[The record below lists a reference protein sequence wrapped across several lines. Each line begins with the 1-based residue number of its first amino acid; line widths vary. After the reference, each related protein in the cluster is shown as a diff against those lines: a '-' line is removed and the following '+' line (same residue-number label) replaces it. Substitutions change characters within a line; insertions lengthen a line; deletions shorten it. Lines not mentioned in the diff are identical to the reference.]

1 MNTHIVKLRRAL
13 GLLLAASL
21 LGISFATVSAPSVV
35 AASCTISGT
44 NRGET
49 LNGTAG
55 PDVICGLGG
64 NDTINGLG
72 GNDTIYGGVGNDRIN
87 GGTGDDQLIGEAGA
101 DALNGGA
108 GADTVDYS
116 AASVPLTI
124 SIDGQANDGA
134 RGERDAVAT
143 DVENIV
149 GGSGNDSITGS
160 TAANDL
166 DGGTGNDSIIGGGG
180 DDAIDGGTGNDSII
194 GGSGNDAVDGGI
206 GNDSLV
212 GGVGDDVIDGGTG
225 NDTISGEIGNDTLD
239 GESGLDQVDGG
250 AGTNTCFW
258 EPRESRANT
267 CVYDV
272 TAPVISDFSISTE
285 SVDISSG
292 DQVVTVLFSVQDD
305 RDGVEMNRVYP
316 GGFWYSSSEIVFAE
330 SFERVSGD
338 ALNATYLATYRFAST
353 LRPASYEYNGLIV
366 FDASWN
372 AARLDWSDLI
382 NRGWQSSIEVVSSR
396 VYEST
401 PPSVLSVE
409 FSQDQMSRSSGDQS
423 LTIDVS
429 VADDGVGIAEGAVFL
444 TYFKDATFRNW
455 FYIPAGVRISGDDAA
470 ATYRF
475 TFTFPPSAQP
485 GLWTLGG
492 VWVVDAN
499 RNSTYLLDGDLR
511 SRGFDWSLELTQ

>member
-1 MNTHIVKLRRAL
+1 MTNSIVKRRRTL
-13 GLLLAASL
+13 VLLLVASL
-21 LGISFATVSAPSVV
+21 LGISLATVAAPDVA
-35 AASCTISGT
+35 AASCTITGT
-44 NRGET
+44 SRGET

-72 GNDTIYGGVGNDRIN
+72 GNDTIYGGAGNDRIN

-101 DALNGGA
+101 DTLNGGV

-143 DVENIV
+143 DVENVV

-166 DGGTGNDSIIGGGG
+166 DGGTGNDSIIGGAG
-180 DDAIDGGTGNDSII
+180 DDAIDGGTGNDSIS
-194 GGSGNDAVDGGI
+194 GGSGNDAVDGGV

-292 DQVVTVLFSVQDD
+292 DQVVTVSFSVQDD
-305 RDGVEMNRVYP
+305 RDGVETSSVYP

-338 ALNATYLATYRFAST
+338 ALSASYRATYRFAST
-353 LRPASYEYNGLIV
+353 IRPTSYSYNGLVVI
-366 FDASWN
+366 DGGYNTS
-372 AARLDWSDLI
+372 RLDWNDLEDR
-382 NRGWQSSIEVVSSR
+382 NWQSSIEVVSSR
-396 VYEST
+396 VFEDT
-401 PPSVLSVE
+401 PPSLLSVE
-409 FSQDQMSRSSGDQS
+409 FSRDQISRSSGDQT
-423 LTIDVS
+423 LTIDVD
-429 VADDGVGIAEGAVFL
+429 VADAGVGIPEGAVFL
-444 TYFKDATFRNW
+444 TFFKDATFSNW
-455 FYIPAGVRISGDDAA
+455 FYIPAGVRISGNDAA
-470 ATYRF
+470 ASYRF
-475 TFTFPPSAQP
+475 TFTFPPEAQA
-485 GLWTLGG
+485 GRWVLGG

-499 RNSTYLLDGDLR
+499 RNSTYLLEGELR
-511 SRGFDWSLELTQ
+511 SRGFDWSVELTP

>member
-1 MNTHIVKLRRAL
+1 MNAHTVKPRRAL
-13 GLLLAASL
+13 VLLLAASL
-21 LGISFATVSAPSVV
+21 LGISFATVSVPSVV
-35 AASCTISGT
+35 AASCTITGT
-44 NRGET
+44 SRGET

-72 GNDTIYGGVGNDRIN
+72 GNDTIYGGAGNDRIN
-87 GGTGDDQLIGEAGA
+87 GGIGDDQLIGEAGA

-108 GADTVDYS
+108 GADTADYS
-116 AASVPLTI
+116 AASVPLAI
-124 SIDGQANDGA
+124 SIDSQANDGA

-143 DVENIV
+143 DVENVV

-166 DGGTGNDSIIGGGG
+166 DGGTGNDSI
-180 DDAIDGGTGNDSII
+180 S

-225 NDTISGEIGNDTLD
+225 DDTIRGEIGNDTLD

-250 AGTNTCFW
+250 AGTNTCSW
-258 EPRESRANT
+258 EPRESRASS
-267 CVYDV
+267 CVYDM
-272 TAPVISDFSISTE
+272 TAPVFSDFSISTE
-285 SVDISSG
+285 RVDITNG
-292 DQVVTVLFSVQDD
+292 DQLVTVSFSVQDD
-305 RDGVEMNRVYP
+305 RDGVETSSVYP
-316 GGFWYSSSEIVFAE
+316 GGFWYSSSEIVWAE
-330 SFERVSGD
+330 SLERVSGD
-338 ALNATYLATYRFAST
+338 ALSASYRATYRFAST
-353 LRPASYEYNGLIV
+353 IRPTSYSYNGLVVI
-366 FDASWN
+366 DGGYNTS
-372 AARLDWSDLI
+372 RLDWNDLDDR
-382 NRGWQSSIEVVSSR
+382 NWQSSIEVVSSR
-396 VYEST
+396 GFEST

-409 FSQDQMSRSSGDQS
+409 FSQDQISRSSGDQS

-444 TYFKDATFRNW
+444 TYFKDANFRNW
-455 FYIPAGVRISGDDAA
+455 FYVPAGVRISGDDAA

-485 GLWTLGG
+485 GVWTLGG

-511 SRGFDWSLELTQ
+511 TRGFDWSVELTP

>member
-1 MNTHIVKLRRAL
+1 MTNSIVKRRRTL
-13 GLLLAASL
+13 VLLLVASL
-21 LGISFATVSAPSVV
+21 LGISFATVSVPSVV
-35 AASCTISGT
+35 AASCTITGT
-44 NRGET
+44 SRGET

-72 GNDTIYGGVGNDRIN
+72 GNDTIYGGAGNDRIN
-87 GGTGDDQLIGEAGA
+87 GGLGDDQLIGEAGA

-108 GADTVDYS
+108 GADTADYS

-124 SIDGQANDGA
+124 SIDSQANDGA

-143 DVENIV
+143 DVENVV

-166 DGGTGNDSIIGGGG
+166 DGGTGNDSI
-180 DDAIDGGTGNDSII
+180 S

-292 DQVVTVLFSVQDD
+292 DQVVTVSFSVQDD
-305 RDGVEMNRVYP
+305 RDGVETSSVYP

-338 ALNATYLATYRFAST
+338 ALGASYLATYRFAWT
-353 LRPASYEYNGLIV
+353 LRPTSYSYNGLVVI
-366 FDASWN
+366 DGGYNTS
-372 AARLDWSDLI
+372 RLDWNDLDDR
-382 NRGWQSSIEVVSSR
+382 NWQSSIEVVSSR
-396 VYEST
+396 GFEST
-401 PPSVLSVE
+401 PPSVLSVD
-409 FSQDQMSRSSGDQS
+409 FSQDQISRSSGDQS

-444 TYFKDATFRNW
+444 TYFKDANFRNW
-455 FYIPAGVRISGDDAA
+455 FYVPAGVRISGDDAA
-470 ATYRF
+470 STYRF

-511 SRGFDWSLELTQ
+511 SRGFDWSIELTP

>member
-1 MNTHIVKLRRAL
+1 MNTHIVKFQRAL
-13 GLLLAASL
+13 VLLLAASL
-21 LGISFATVSAPSVV
+21 IGISLATVAAPSVV

-44 NRGET
+44 NRAET

-72 GNDTIYGGVGNDRIN
+72 GNDTIYGGAGSDRIN
-87 GGTGDDQLIGEAGA
+87 GGPGDDQLIGEAGA

-108 GADTVDYS
+108 GADTVDYF

-149 GGSGNDSITGS
+149 GGSGNDSIIGS

-166 DGGTGNDSIIGGGG
+166 DGGTGNDSIIGGAG
-180 DDAIDGGTGNDSII
+180 DDAIDGGTGNDSIS
-194 GGSGNDAVDGGI
+194 GGSGNDAVDGGV

-292 DQVVTVLFSVQDD
+292 DQVVTVAFSVQDD
-305 RDGVEMNRVYP
+305 RDGVETSSVYP

-353 LRPASYEYNGLIV
+353 LRPTIYEYNGLVVI
-366 FDASWN
+366 DAGYNST
-372 AARLDWSDLI
+372 RSDSSDLI

-409 FSQDQMSRSSGDQS
+409 FSEDQMIRSSGDQS

>member
-1 MNTHIVKLRRAL
+1 MTNSIVKRRRTL
-13 GLLLAASL
+13 VLLLVASL
-21 LGISFATVSAPSVV
+21 LGISLATVAAPDVA
-35 AASCTISGT
+35 AASCTITGT

-49 LNGTAG
+49 LNGTPG

-72 GNDTIYGGVGNDRIN
+72 GNDTIYGGAGNDRIN

-101 DALNGGA
+101 DTLNGGV

-143 DVENIV
+143 DVENVV

-166 DGGTGNDSIIGGGG
+166 DGGTGNDSI
-180 DDAIDGGTGNDSII
+180 S
-194 GGSGNDAVDGGI
+194 GGSGNDAVDGGV

-212 GGVGDDVIDGGTG
+212 GGVGDDVIEGGTG

-292 DQVVTVLFSVQDD
+292 DQLVTVSFSVEDD
-305 RDGVEMNRVYP
+305 RDGVPLSSVYP

-353 LRPASYEYNGLIV
+353 LRPTIYEYNGLVVI
-366 FDASWN
+366 DAGYNST
-372 AARLDWSDLI
+372 RLDWSDLI
-382 NRGWQSSIEVVSSR
+382 SRGWQSSMEVVSSR

-423 LTIDVS
+423 LTIDVT

-511 SRGFDWSLELTQ
+511 SRGFDWSIELTP

>member
-1 MNTHIVKLRRAL
+1 MTNSIVKRRRTL
-13 GLLLAASL
+13 VLLLVASL
-21 LGISFATVSAPSVV
+21 LGISLATVTAPDVA
-35 AASCTISGT
+35 AASCTITGT

-49 LNGTAG
+49 LNGTPG

-72 GNDTIYGGVGNDRIN
+72 GNDTIYGGAGNDRIN

-101 DALNGGA
+101 DTLNGGV

-143 DVENIV
+143 DVENVV

-166 DGGTGNDSIIGGGG
+166 DGGTGNDSI
-180 DDAIDGGTGNDSII
+180 S
-194 GGSGNDAVDGGI
+194 GGSGNDAVDGGV

-212 GGVGDDVIDGGTG
+212 GGVGDDVIEGGTG

-292 DQVVTVLFSVQDD
+292 DQLVTVSFSVEDD
-305 RDGVEMNRVYP
+305 RDGVPLSSVYP

-353 LRPASYEYNGLIV
+353 LRPTIYEYNGLVVI
-366 FDASWN
+366 DAGYNST
-372 AARLDWSDLI
+372 RLDWSDLI
-382 NRGWQSSIEVVSSR
+382 SRGWQSSMEVVSSR

-423 LTIDVS
+423 LTIDVT

-511 SRGFDWSLELTQ
+511 SRGFDWSIELTP

>member
-1 MNTHIVKLRRAL
+1 MTNSIVKRRRTL
-13 GLLLAASL
+13 VLLLVASL
-21 LGISFATVSAPSVV
+21 LGISLATVAAPDVA
-35 AASCTISGT
+35 AASCTITGT

-49 LNGTAG
+49 LNGTPG

-72 GNDTIYGGVGNDRIN
+72 GNDTIYGGAGNDRIN

-101 DALNGGA
+101 DTLNGGV

-143 DVENIV
+143 DVENVV

-166 DGGTGNDSIIGGGG
+166 DGGTGNDSI
-180 DDAIDGGTGNDSII
+180 S
-194 GGSGNDAVDGGI
+194 GGSGNDAVDGGV

-212 GGVGDDVIDGGTG
+212 GGVGDDVIEGGTG

-292 DQVVTVLFSVQDD
+292 DQLVTVSFSVEDD
-305 RDGVEMNRVYP
+305 RDGVPLSSVYP

-353 LRPASYEYNGLIV
+353 LRPTIYEYNGLVVI
-366 FDASWN
+366 DAGYNST
-372 AARLDWSDLI
+372 RLDWSDLI
-382 NRGWQSSIEVVSSR
+382 SRGWQSSMEVVSSR

-511 SRGFDWSLELTQ
+511 SRGFDWSIELTP

>member
-1 MNTHIVKLRRAL
+1 MSNSIVKRRRTL
-13 GLLLAASL
+13 VLLLVASL
-21 LGISFATVSAPSVV
+21 LGISLATVAAPDVA
-35 AASCTISGT
+35 AASCTITGT
-44 NRGET
+44 SRGET

-72 GNDTIYGGVGNDRIN
+72 GNDTIYGGAGNDRIN

-101 DALNGGA
+101 DTLNGGI

-124 SIDGQANDGA
+124 SIDNQANDGA

-166 DGGTGNDSIIGGGG
+166 DGGTGNDSIVGGGG
-180 DDAIDGGTGNDSII
+180 DDAIDGGTGNDSIS
-194 GGSGNDAVDGGI
+194 GGSGNDVVDGGI
-206 GNDSLV
+206 GNDSIV

-292 DQVVTVLFSVQDD
+292 DQVVTVSFSVQDD
-305 RDGVEMNRVYP
+305 RDGVPLSSVYP
-316 GGFWYSSSEIVFAE
+316 GGFLYSSSEWVAYE
-330 SFERVSGD
+330 SIERVSGD
-338 ALNATYLATYRFAST
+338 EQSASYVATYRFAST
-353 LRPASYEYNGLIV
+353 LRPSSYTYNGLVVI
-366 FDASWN
+366 DAGWN
-372 AARLDWSDLI
+372 TTRLDWNDLSD
-382 NRGWQSSIEVVSSR
+382 RGWQSSIDVVSSR

-409 FSQDQMSRSSGDQS
+409 FSRDQISLSSLDQS

-429 VADDGVGIAEGAVFL
+429 VADDGVGIPDGWVFL
-444 TYFKDATFRNW
+444 TYFKDENFRNW
-455 FYIPAGVRISGDDAA
+455 FYIQGGVRISGDDAA

-475 TFTFPPSAQP
+475 HFTFPPSAQP

-511 SRGFDWSLELTQ
+511 TRGFDWSVELTP

>member
-1 MNTHIVKLRRAL
+1 MNTHIVKFQRAL
-13 GLLLAASL
+13 VLLLAASL
-21 LGISFATVSAPSVV
+21 IGISLATVAAPDVA
-35 AASCTISGT
+35 AASCTITGT

-72 GNDTIYGGVGNDRIN
+72 GNDTIYGGAGNDRIN

-101 DALNGGA
+101 DTLNGGV

-124 SIDGQANDGA
+124 SIDSQANDGA

-143 DVENIV
+143 DVENVV

-180 DDAIDGGTGNDSII
+180 DDAIEGGTGNDSIS
-194 GGSGNDAVDGGI
+194 GGSGNDAVDGGV

-212 GGVGDDVIDGGTG
+212 GGVGDDVIDGGAG

-258 EPRESRANT
+258 ETGESRAST

-272 TAPVISDFSISTE
+272 AAPVISDFSISTE
-285 SVDISSG
+285 RVDISSG

-511 SRGFDWSLELTQ
+511 SRGFDWSIELTP